1 VLKFQVMS
9 RFVVRYR
16 GPGKRPQETVDR
28 LEAGGTSILEDSG
41 RMMLVE
47 ASEQTLRH
55 ALDSADWV
63 VSEERQYSVPDVRKR
78 PGSLPDKH
86 SG

>member
-1 VLKFQVMS
+1 MMS

-47 ASEQTLRH
+47 ASEQALRRT
-55 ALDSADWV
+55 LDSADWI
-63 VSEERQYSVPDVRKR
+63 VSEERHYPIPDVRKR
-78 PGSLPDKH
+78 PGNLPDKR